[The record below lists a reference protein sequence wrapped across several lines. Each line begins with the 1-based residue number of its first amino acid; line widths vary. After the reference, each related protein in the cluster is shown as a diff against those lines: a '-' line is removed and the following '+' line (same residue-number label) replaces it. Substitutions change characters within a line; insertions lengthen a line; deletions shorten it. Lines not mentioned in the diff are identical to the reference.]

1 MRGMAYFAFVLLVL
15 AGCQATDNSADKQDY
30 LDLTN
35 QENSDKPIS
44 YWTENYSPVP
54 AFPIS
59 AAKKSLSGCVTLSVN
74 INTHGKIDGYK
85 VIHSYPGEVFVPSV
99 LAALKKWR
107 WEPTEENPERVPAIQ
122 IVGLT
127 LEIKDA
133 KNKADFRNQCE
144 AFVQS

>member
-1 MRGMAYFAFVLLVL
+1 MRGMAYFAFGLLVL
-15 AGCQATDNSADKQDY
+15 AGCQATNNSADKQDY

-44 YWTENYSPVP
+44 YWTENYSPAP

-59 AAKKSLSGCVTLSVN
+59 AAKKSLSGCVTLTVN

-107 WEPTEENPERVPAIQ
+107 WEPTEENPERAPAIQ
-122 IVGLT
+122 KVGLT
-127 LEIKDA
+127 LEINGA
-133 KNKADFRNQCE
+133 KNKAEFLKQCK
-144 AFVQS
+144 VSVPS